1 LPGGHRFPRE
11 RGGRR
16 GGAQHLEVSKKS
28 EKNLGKLVETL
39 EGAVKEL
46 K

>member
-1 LPGGHRFPRE
+1 
-11 RGGRR
+11 
-16 GGAQHLEVSKKS
+16 VSKKS